1 MSYIVLARK
10 WRPQTFADLTGQDH
24 VTRTLTNAIHLQR
37 VPHAMLF
44 TGARGVGKTSSARII
59 AMALNCVSGPT
70 PSPCGSCD
78 ACTEIQRGSSV
89 DVIEIDGASNRGI
102 GEIRELRDGVR
113 YAPQRD
119 RNKIYIID
127 EVHMLTTEA
136 FNALLKTLEEPPP
149 NVHFIFATTEVHK
162 IPVTILSRCQ
172 RFDFRRISHADIVA
186 RLSYIVEQEKLEI
199 PAEVLHLVA
208 RQAAGGMRD
217 ALSQL
222 DQIIAFAGP
231 SATVEQVAP
240 LLGAAERSRLFA
252 ISRALLDKNLQLA
265 LETVDEIAAYGGDMG
280 HFAEQLIGH
289 FRDLTVVAVSNAPER
304 LTSLSDA
311 EIAEARE
318 QVEGRSSELLHR
330 MFEELV
336 QSSEAITRSLFP
348 KLLLEMALIR
358 LCAMEPV
365 VRAEELIARF
375 EALAGGHRSPPS
387 GNSGGPGPTRPTAP
401 VAPSEPPPRPVAR
414 HIEGPVIRPPA
425 PPMAPAVVPTATPA
439 APPAP
444 VAVAAPPVD
453 VAEHSRLIPPP
464 DEAPPVPV
472 PAIAA
477 PAIAAP
483 AIEAPAIEAPKIA
496 APSPSVEAMPA
507 QEEPAPELLHSRL
520 IEAPLAAPP
529 LPVAAQADATA
540 ASHSDA
546 HSDAPLEA
554 SDDAFPEPDH
564 APWEEPVTASAIDA
578 DRWRSWVATVR
589 ARDTRLGQ
597 MMALAL
603 FVPAPAGELRLA
615 YAPHMQ
621 TVLKAHDRALIE
633 QACIDLAGMPV
644 SVRWEV
650 TTSVSEEERTGG
662 VSVILLEE
670 AEALSRKTMLADNVR
685 NHLSTQLLLGAWP
698 QGRLEIRIQD
708 RMEQDAP

>member
-70 PSPCGSCD
+70 PSPCGKCD
-78 ACTEIQRGSSV
+78 ACSEIQRGASV

-252 ISRALLDKNLQLA
+252 ISRALLDKDLQLA

-311 EIAEARE
+311 EIAEARG
-318 QVEGRSSELLHR
+318 QVEGRSAELLHR

-387 GNSGGPGPTRPTAP
+387 GNAGGTGPASTPASTATT
-401 VAPSEPPPRPVAR
+401 EPPPRPVAR
-414 HIEGPVIRPPA
+414 HVEGPIIRPPA
-425 PPMAPAVVPTATPA
+425 PPMVRAAVPTATPA

-444 VAVAAPPVD
+444 VASAATT
-453 VAEHSRLIPPP
+453 AEAADHSRLIETPA
-464 DEAPPVPV
+464 EAPPVP
-472 PAIAA
+472 A
-477 PAIAAP
+477 PAVTMP
-483 AIEAPAIEAPKIA
+483 QIA
-496 APSPSVEAMPA
+496 APSPIVEAMPT
-507 QEEPAPELLHSRL
+507 QEEPALEELHSRL
-520 IEAPLAAPP
+520 IEPPLAAPP
-529 LPVAAQADATA
+529 LPAAVQAEAPSEPHTDAPQEAHADAP
-540 ASHSDA
+540 SE
-546 HSDAPLEA
+546 AP
-554 SDDAFPEPDH
+554 DDAFPERDD
-564 APWEEPVTASAIDA
+564 APWEEPTQPAAFHA
-578 DRWRSWVATVR
+578 EQWRGWVATVR

-603 FVPAPAGELRLA
+603 FVPAPVGELRLA

-633 QACIDLAGMPV
+633 QACIDLAGVPV

-662 VSVILLEE
+662 ISVILLEE

-708 RMEQDAP
+708 RLEQDAP

>member
-252 ISRALLDKNLQLA
+252 ISRALLDKDLQLA

-311 EIAEARE
+311 EIAEARG

-387 GNSGGPGPTRPTAP
+387 GNSGGPGPTRPTSP

-414 HIEGPVIRPPA
+414 HVEGPVIRPPA
-425 PPMAPAVVPTATPA
+425 PPMAPVVVPIATPV

-444 VAVAAPPVD
+444 VVEAAATIE
-453 VAEHSRLIPPP
+453 VAEHSRLVPPP
-464 DEAPPVPV
+464 AEAPPVPV

-477 PAIAAP
+477 PEIAAP
-483 AIEAPAIEAPKIA
+483 AIEATAIEAPEIA
-496 APSPSVEAMPA
+496 SPSPAVEALQA
-507 QEEPAPELLHSRL
+507 QEEAAPELLHSRL
-520 IEAPLAAPP
+520 IEAPPEAPP
-529 LPVAAQADATA
+529 LPVASQAE
-540 ASHSDA
+540 S
-546 HSDAPLEA
+546 P
-554 SDDAFPEPDH
+554 DDAFPEPDH
-564 APWEEPVTASAIDA
+564 APWDEPSLPAAFDA
-578 DRWRSWVATVR
+578 EQWRGWVATVR

-662 VSVILLEE
+662 ISVILLEE

-708 RMEQDAP
+708 RLEQDAP

>member
-252 ISRALLDKNLQLA
+252 ISRALLDKDLQLA

-311 EIAEARE
+311 EIAEARG

-444 VAVAAPPVD
+444 IAKAAPAIEA
-453 VAEHSRLIPPP
+453 AEHSRLVTPP
-464 DEAPPVPV
+464 DAAPPVPV

-477 PAIAAP
+477 LEIAAP
-483 AIEAPAIEAPKIA
+483 AIEAPTIEVPEIA
-496 APSPSVEAMPA
+496 APSPAVEALPA
-507 QEEPAPELLHSRL
+507 HAEAAPELLHSRL
-520 IEAPLAAPP
+520 IEAPPEAPP
-529 LPVAAQADATA
+529 LPVASQAE
-540 ASHSDA
+540 S
-546 HSDAPLEA
+546 P
-554 SDDAFPEPDH
+554 DDAFPEPDH
-564 APWEEPVTASAIDA
+564 APWDEPSLPAAFDA
-578 DRWRSWVATVR
+578 EQWRGWVATVR
-589 ARDTRLGQ
+589 ARDARLGQ

-662 VSVILLEE
+662 ISVILLEE

-708 RMEQDAP
+708 RLEQDAP

>member
-24 VTRTLTNAIHLQR
+24 VTRTLTNAIHLKR

-59 AMALNCVSGPT
+59 AMALNCVTGPT

-78 ACTEIQRGSSV
+78 ACTEIQRGVSV

-172 RFDFRRISHADIVA
+172 RFDFRRISHADIVS
-186 RLSYIVEQEKLEI
+186 RLSYIVEQEKLDI

-311 EIAEARE
+311 EIGEARQ
-318 QVEGRSSELLHR
+318 QVQGRSPELLHR

-375 EALAGGHRSPPS
+375 EALAGGRRSPPS
-387 GNSGGPGPTRPTAP
+387 GGSSGSGGGQPHVPQSASP
-401 VAPSEPPPRPVAR
+401 EPPPRPPVR
-414 HIEGPVIRPPA
+414 VVEGPVIRPPEHIRTKPPEPPA
-425 PPMAPAVVPTATPA
+425 PPAATSEHSRLVEPPPA
-439 APPAP
+439 APPLPPAAELAP
-444 VAVAAPPVD
+444 APTKQAVAEPSAAVAAI
-453 VAEHSRLIPPP
+453 EHSRLVEPPP
-464 DEAPPVPV
+464 EAPPVP
-472 PAIAA
+472 AA
-477 PAIAAP
+477 P
-483 AIEAPAIEAPKIA
+483 
-496 APSPSVEAMPA
+496 VE
-507 QEEPAPELLHSRL
+507 
-520 IEAPLAAPP
+520 
-529 LPVAAQADATA
+529 VAAAAEAADVM
-540 ASHSDA
+540 
-546 HSDAPLEA
+546 
-554 SDDAFPEPDH
+554 DDAFPEPDH
-564 APWEEPVTASAIDA
+564 APWEEAADDLTAQADEPERTVSAV
-578 DRWRSWVATVR
+578 RWRAWVQSVR
-589 ARDTRLGQ
+589 ERDNRVGQ

-603 FVPAPAGELRLA
+603 FVPAAEGELRLA
-615 YAPHMQ
+615 YAPAMQ
-621 TVLKAHDRALIE
+621 RVVKPQDRALIE
-633 QACIDLAGMPV
+633 QHCIDLAGFPI

-650 TTSVSEEERTGG
+650 TTEVSEAERTGA
-662 VSVILLEE
+662 VSVIVVEE
-670 AEALSRKTMLADNVR
+670 SEALERKTMLADNLR

-698 QGRLEIRIQD
+698 QARLEIRIQD
-708 RMEQDAP
+708 RAEHDGP

>member
-186 RLSYIVEQEKLEI
+186 RLSYIVEQEKFEI
-199 PAEVLHLVA
+199 SAEVLHLVA

-252 ISRALLDKNLQLA
+252 ISRALLDKDLQLA

-311 EIAEARE
+311 EIAEARG

-336 QSSEAITRSLFP
+336 ESSEAITRSLFP

-387 GNSGGPGPTRPTAP
+387 GGSSSPAPTRAAAP
-401 VAPSEPPPRPVAR
+401 VAPPEPPPRPVAR

-425 PPMAPAVVPTATPA
+425 PPMVRAVVPSATPV

-444 VAVAAPPVD
+444 VASAAATVEAD
-453 VAEHSRLIPPP
+453 DHSRLIPPP
-464 DEAPPVPV
+464 AEAPPLPM
-472 PAIAA
+472 P
-477 PAIAAP
+477 
-483 AIEAPAIEAPKIA
+483 EIA
-496 APSPSVEAMPA
+496 APSPIVAAPA
-507 QEEPAPELLHSRL
+507 AHHEPAPHNEPAPELLHSRL
-520 IEAPLAAPP
+520 IEPPPEAPA
-529 LPVAAQADATA
+529 LPVAAQADV
-540 ASHSDA
+540 
-546 HSDAPLEA
+546 
-554 SDDAFPEPDH
+554 SDDDFPEPDH
-564 APWEEPVTASAIDA
+564 APWDEPATAAAIDA
-578 DRWRSWVATVR
+578 EQWRGWVATVR

-603 FVPAPAGELRLA
+603 FVPGPAGELRLA

-621 TVLKAHDRALIE
+621 AVVKPQDRALIE
-633 QACIDLAGMPV
+633 QACIDLAGGLI
-644 SVRWEV
+644 SIRWEV
-650 TTSVSEEERTGG
+650 TTAVSDEERTGG
-662 VSVILLEE
+662 ISVILLEE
-670 AEALSRKTMLADNVR
+670 AEALSRKTMLAESVR

-708 RMEQDAP
+708 RMEQEAP

>member
-252 ISRALLDKNLQLA
+252 ISRALLDKDLQLA

-311 EIAEARE
+311 EIAEARG

-444 VAVAAPPVD
+444 IAKAAPAIEA
-453 VAEHSRLIPPP
+453 AEHSRLITPP
-464 DEAPPVPV
+464 DAAPPVPV

-477 PAIAAP
+477 LEMAAP
-483 AIEAPAIEAPKIA
+483 AIEAPTIEAPEIA
-496 APSPSVEAMPA
+496 APSPAVEALPA
-507 QEEPAPELLHSRL
+507 HAEAAPEPLHSRL
-520 IEAPLAAPP
+520 IEAPPEAPP
-529 LPVAAQADATA
+529 LPVASQAE
-540 ASHSDA
+540 S
-546 HSDAPLEA
+546 P
-554 SDDAFPEPDH
+554 DDAFPEPDH
-564 APWEEPVTASAIDA
+564 APWDEPSLPAAFDA
-578 DRWRSWVATVR
+578 EQWRGWVATVR
-589 ARDTRLGQ
+589 ARDARLGQ

-662 VSVILLEE
+662 ISVILLEE

-708 RMEQDAP
+708 RLEQDAP

>member
-252 ISRALLDKNLQLA
+252 ISRALLDKDLQLA

-311 EIAEARE
+311 EIAEARG

-444 VAVAAPPVD
+444 IAKAAPAIEA
-453 VAEHSRLIPPP
+453 AEHSRLITPP
-464 DEAPPVPV
+464 DAAPPVPV

-477 PAIAAP
+477 LEMAAP
-483 AIEAPAIEAPKIA
+483 AIEAPTIEAPEIA
-496 APSPSVEAMPA
+496 APSPAVEALPA
-507 QEEPAPELLHSRL
+507 HAEAAPEPLHSRL
-520 IEAPLAAPP
+520 IEAPPEAPP
-529 LPVAAQADATA
+529 LPVASQAE
-540 ASHSDA
+540 S
-546 HSDAPLEA
+546 P
-554 SDDAFPEPDH
+554 DDAFPEPDH
-564 APWEEPVTASAIDA
+564 APWDEPSLPAAFDA
-578 DRWRSWVATVR
+578 EQWRGWVATVR
-589 ARDTRLGQ
+589 ARDARLGQ

-650 TTSVSEEERTGG
+650 TTAVSEEERTGG
-662 VSVILLEE
+662 ISVILLEE

-708 RMEQDAP
+708 RLEQDAP

>member
-252 ISRALLDKNLQLA
+252 ISRALLDKDLQLA

-289 FRDLTVVAVSNAPER
+289 FRDLTVVAVSTAPER

-311 EIAEARE
+311 EIAEARG

-387 GNSGGPGPTRPTAP
+387 GSSGGPAPTRAAAP
-401 VAPSEPPPRPVAR
+401 AAPAEPPPRPVAR
-414 HIEGPVIRPPA
+414 HIEGPIIRPPA
-425 PPMAPAVVPTATPA
+425 PPMAPAIVPTAMPV

-444 VAVAAPPVD
+444 VASAAAT
-453 VAEHSRLIPPP
+453 AEADDHSRLIPPP
-464 DEAPPVPV
+464 AEAPPLPT
-472 PAIAA
+472 P
-477 PAIAAP
+477 
-483 AIEAPAIEAPKIA
+483 EIA
-496 APSPSVEAMPA
+496 APSPIVAAPPA
-507 QEEPAPELLHSRL
+507 QEEPAPEVLHSRL

-529 LPVAAQADATA
+529 LPAAAQADAP
-540 ASHSDA
+540 SDA
-546 HSDAPLEA
+546 Q
-554 SDDAFPEPDH
+554 DDEFPEPDH
-564 APWEEPVTASAIDA
+564 APWDEPAGATAVDA
-578 DRWRSWVATVR
+578 DKWRAWVATVR
-589 ARDTRLGQ
+589 ERDTRLGQ

-603 FVPAPAGELRLA
+603 FVPATAGELRLA

-621 TVLKAHDRALIE
+621 KVVKPHDRALIE
-633 QACIDLAGMPV
+633 QACIDLAGGPV

-650 TTSVSEEERTGG
+650 TTEVSEEERTGG
-662 VSVILLEE
+662 ISVILLEE

-685 NHLSTQLLLGAWP
+685 NHLSTQLLIGAWP

-708 RMEQDAP
+708 RLEQDAP

>member
-59 AMALNCVSGPT
+59 AMALNCVCGPT

-186 RLSYIVEQEKLEI
+186 RLSYIVEQEKLKI

-252 ISRALLDKNLQLA
+252 ISRALLDKDLQLA

-311 EIAEARE
+311 EIAEARG

-387 GNSGGPGPTRPTAP
+387 GGSGGPAPTRAP
-401 VAPSEPPPRPVAR
+401 AAAAASEPPPRPVAR

-425 PPMAPAVVPTATPA
+425 PPMAPVVVPTAMPT

-444 VAVAAPPVD
+444 IAVAAATVEAAD
-453 VAEHSRLIPPP
+453 HSRLIPPP
-464 DEAPPVPV
+464 AE
-472 PAIAA
+472 
-477 PAIAAP
+477 
-483 AIEAPAIEAPKIA
+483 
-496 APSPSVEAMPA
+496 
-507 QEEPAPELLHSRL
+507 
-520 IEAPLAAPP
+520 APP
-529 LPVAAQADATA
+529 LPVAAQP
-540 ASHSDA
+540 
-546 HSDAPLEA
+546 DAPSEA
-554 SDDAFPEPDH
+554 QDDAFPEPDH
-564 APWEEPVTASAIDA
+564 APWDEPAAATAVDA
-578 DRWRSWVATVR
+578 DQWRSWVATVR
-589 ARDTRLGQ
+589 ERDTRLGQ

-621 TVLKAHDRALIE
+621 KVVKLADRTLIE
-633 QACIDLAGMPV
+633 QACIDLAGGPV

-650 TTSVSEEERTGG
+650 TTEVSEEERTGG
-662 VSVILLEE
+662 ISVILLEE
-670 AEALSRKTMLADNVR
+670 ADALSRKTMLADNVR

-708 RMEQDAP
+708 RLEQDAP

>member
-289 FRDLTVVAVSNAPER
+289 FRDLTVVAVSTAPER

-387 GNSGGPGPTRPTAP
+387 GGSSGPPPTRAPAP
-401 VAPSEPPPRPVAR
+401 VAPPEPPPRPVAR
-414 HIEGPVIRPPA
+414 HVEGPVIRPPA
-425 PPMAPAVVPTATPA
+425 PPMAPAIVPTAMPV

-444 VAVAAPPVD
+444 VVAAAATVEAAD
-453 VAEHSRLIPPP
+453 HSRLIRPPA
-464 DEAPPVPV
+464 EAPPLPV
-472 PAIAA
+472 P
-477 PAIAAP
+477 
-483 AIEAPAIEAPKIA
+483 EIA
-496 APSPSVEAMPA
+496 APSTAATAPADAEEA
-507 QEEPAPELLHSRL
+507 APVALHSRL
-520 IEAPLAAPP
+520 IEAPPAAPP
-529 LPVAAQADATA
+529 LPAAAQADAP
-540 ASHSDA
+540 SDA
-546 HSDAPLEA
+546 Q
-554 SDDAFPEPDH
+554 DDDFPEPDH
-564 APWEEPVTASAIDA
+564 APWDEPAGVTAVDA
-578 DRWRSWVATVR
+578 DQWRAWVATVR
-589 ARDTRLGQ
+589 ERDTRLGQ

-621 TVLKAHDRALIE
+621 TVLKPADRALIE
-633 QACIDLAGMPV
+633 QACIDLAGGPV

-708 RMEQDAP
+708 RLEQDTP

>member
-252 ISRALLDKNLQLA
+252 ISRALLDKDLQLA

-311 EIAEARE
+311 EIAEARG

-387 GNSGGPGPTRPTAP
+387 GGSGGPAPTRAP
-401 VAPSEPPPRPVAR
+401 AAVAAAEPPPRPVAR

-425 PPMAPAVVPTATPA
+425 PPMAPAVVPTAAPPA
-439 APPAP
+439 PPAPPAPSAPSAPPAP
-444 VAVAAPPVD
+444 VAVAAAPVEAAD
-453 VAEHSRLIPPP
+453 HSRLIPPP
-464 DEAPPVPV
+464 EEAPPL
-472 PAIAA
+472 PA
-477 PAIAAP
+477 P
-483 AIEAPAIEAPKIA
+483 EMA
-496 APSPSVEAMPA
+496 APSPVLAAPTAHDEPAPHHEPA
-507 QEEPAPELLHSRL
+507 QEQLHSRL
-520 IEAPLAAPP
+520 IEAPPEAPP
-529 LPVAAQADATA
+529 LPVASQAE
-540 ASHSDA
+540 S
-546 HSDAPLEA
+546 P
-554 SDDAFPEPDH
+554 DDAFPEPDH
-564 APWEEPVTASAIDA
+564 APWDEPSLPAAFDA
-578 DRWRSWVATVR
+578 EQWRGWVATVR

-603 FVPAPAGELRLA
+603 FVPAPVGELRLA

-662 VSVILLEE
+662 ISVILLEE

-708 RMEQDAP
+708 RLEQDAP